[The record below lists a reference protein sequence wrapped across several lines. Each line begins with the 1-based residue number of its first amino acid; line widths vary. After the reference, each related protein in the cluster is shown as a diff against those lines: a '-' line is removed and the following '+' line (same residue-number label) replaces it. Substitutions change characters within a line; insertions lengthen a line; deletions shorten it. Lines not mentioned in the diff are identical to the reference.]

1 MAEVDPR
8 DVEDVE
14 RALGGDPDAYR
25 GLVARHAK
33 RVHDVARRMLRD
45 AGAAEDVAQQ
55 AFLNAW
61 KALERFD
68 TARPFRHWILRIAS
82 NLCRNVIA
90 SRKVRH
96 KLLSPRGGDDEVPDI
111 QAAPPPPD
119 PLAAAEPADP
129 RLRTAIEALP
139 DHHRLAVV
147 LRYLHGMTIEGVSEV
162 TGLPQN
168 TIKTHLHRGR
178 ATLRKLLEMPE
189 TEAAGPGTN

>member
-1 MAEVDPR
+1 VADVDAR

-14 RALGGDPDAYR
+14 RALAGDPDAYR
-25 GLVARHAK
+25 GLLARHGK

-45 AGAAEDVAQQ
+45 AGHAEDITQQ

-68 TARPFRHWILRIAS
+68 TARPFRHWILRITT
-82 NLCRNVIA
+82 NLCRNHLA

-96 KLLSPRGGDDEVPDI
+96 RLLGARGGDDDVPDI
-111 QAAPPPPD
+111 QAAPEVPD
-119 PLAAAEPADP
+119 PLEATAALDP
-129 RLRTAIEALP
+129 RLRRAIEDLP
-139 DHHRLAVV
+139 PHHRLAVV
-147 LRYLHGMTIEGVSEV
+147 LRYLHGLSIEGVSEV

-189 TEAAGPGTN
+189 TGDDAPGTT